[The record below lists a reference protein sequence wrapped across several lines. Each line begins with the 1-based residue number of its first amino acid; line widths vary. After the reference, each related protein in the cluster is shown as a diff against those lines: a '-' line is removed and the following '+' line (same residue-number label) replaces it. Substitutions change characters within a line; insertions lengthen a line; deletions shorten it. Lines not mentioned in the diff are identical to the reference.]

1 MKPRKIGVLDRI
13 GDGFVGGLLFG
24 ILKGWGVKKCARFGQ
39 ATGVLA
45 ATMLTDYGQPADEQ
59 QV

>member
-1 MKPRKIGVLDRI
+1 
-13 GDGFVGGLLFG
+13 LLFG